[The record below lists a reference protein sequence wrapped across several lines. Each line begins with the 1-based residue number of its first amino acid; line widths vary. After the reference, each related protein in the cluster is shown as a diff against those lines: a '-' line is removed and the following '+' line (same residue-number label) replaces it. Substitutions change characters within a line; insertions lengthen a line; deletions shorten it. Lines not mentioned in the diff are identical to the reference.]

1 MKIIDLLNKIANGEA
16 PEHIRI
22 YNEDWY
28 WNNYDGYVTKGSLNT
43 TPDAQHY
50 LFNQYRL
57 DFVLDK
63 EVEIIEED
71 KKIEKLESYISCGW
85 NGTCKDLKRED
96 LFSDL
101 KKIGNKI
108 NEIIDYINGSNI
120 TLDSTKIVID
130 ENIVKQYFEDINKED
145 I

>member
-1 MKIIDLLNKIANGEA
+1 MKVIELLNKIANGEA

-28 WNNYDGYVTKGSLNT
+28 WNNYGGYVTKGSLNT

-71 KKIEKLESYISCGW
+71 KKI
-85 NGTCKDLKRED
+85 
-96 LFSDL
+96 
-101 KKIGNKI
+101 KKIKLCYSPDIDEEIFYEDGDKPDHFILGDAGTKLLINKI
-108 NEIIDYINGSNI
+108 NEIIDYINGGTNG
-120 TLDSTKIVID
+120 
-130 ENIVKQYFEDINKED
+130 E
-145 I
+145 